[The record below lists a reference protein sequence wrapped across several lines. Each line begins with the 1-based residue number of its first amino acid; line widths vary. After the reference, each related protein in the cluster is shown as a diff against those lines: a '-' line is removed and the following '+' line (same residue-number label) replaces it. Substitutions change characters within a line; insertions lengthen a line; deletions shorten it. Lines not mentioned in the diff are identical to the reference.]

1 VTALALHAVASLVAL
16 ASVRGEVGMRTE
28 GRSSTVVVPN
38 LPPDTRASYAAV
50 PRAAVLADAWR
61 LDLSGIYSPQIWA
74 NDVAARSSPYVNH
87 VGELRLGSRR
97 EGEWSV
103 DGSLL
108 GVRARTDPLGDPV
121 GTAAILAA
129 RATAT
134 AATTI
139 QPVPYEELRAGLAG
153 SIAVGRRDTVS
164 AGGRWSIT
172 QGTNPAARELLPP
185 QRAIGTD
192 LALAHRATERD
203 TLRLVTGATWTFT
216 DRPDGTVDATWA
228 SALALWRRRLTP
240 TLDAW
245 GGAGAALSR
254 EDAPDAASEDLIP
267 VGEAGILRAGEGL
280 ALSLEVAARVVPF
293 VDRITGELDPFV
305 EGSCAARW
313 RASRSWAFAATA
325 SGGAVT
331 DRETAIAQLD
341 LRGIWMVGETLM
353 FELGLLGRWQHEED
367 PALPSF
373 REGGVLVAV
382 QYATGPLWARSS
394 ASRARGTAGGRE
406 ERQP

>member
-1 VTALALHAVASLVAL
+1 VAALALHAVASLVAL

-28 GRSSTVVVPN
+28 GRSSTIVVPN

-50 PRAAVLADAWR
+50 PRAAVLADVWR
-61 LDLSGIYSPQIWA
+61 LNLSGVYSPQIWEI
-74 NDVAARSSPYVNH
+74 DVEARSSPYVNH

-97 EGEWSV
+97 EGEWSL

-139 QPVPYEELRAGLAG
+139 APVPYEELRTGLIG
-153 SIAVGRRDTVS
+153 SIALSQRDTVT
-164 AGGRWSIT
+164 AGARWSAT
-172 QGTNPAARELLPP
+172 QGINAAARALLPP
-185 QRAIGTD
+185 QRTIGAD
-192 LALAHRATERD
+192 LEFAHRVAVRD

-228 SALALWRRRLTP
+228 RALALWRRQLTL
-240 TLDAW
+240 TVEAW
-245 GGAGAALSR
+245 GGAGAALIR
-254 EDAPDAASEDLIP
+254 EDAPDTSSQDLIP
-267 VGEAGILRAGEGL
+267 VGEAGILRAGEGV
-280 ALSLEVAARVVPF
+280 ALSLEAAARVMPF
-293 VDRITGELDPFV
+293 LDRITGELDPFV
-305 EGSCAARW
+305 EASCGARW
-313 RASRSWAFAATA
+313 RASRSWTVAATA

-341 LRGIWMVGETLM
+341 FRGILTLGERLALE
-353 FELGLLGRWQHEED
+353 FGLLGRWQHEED

-373 REGGVLVAV
+373 REGRVLVAV
-382 QYATGPLWARSS
+382 QFDTGSLWERSS
-394 ASRARGTAGGRE
+394 ASRARGTATGPQ
-406 ERQP
+406 ERRP